1 MNSIRLTVFLIGIS
15 FLLFCCDSGSELETL
30 KNSLEILENEIMEKQ
45 KEAYEISEKISSLDS
60 SKKVVDFDLVTSFT
74 AEKKPFKHY
83 FQVQGVVASK
93 KNVLLTPETGGMITS
108 ILVEEGQ
115 KVNSGDLI
123 ATFST
128 TIINSTIEELEQQ
141 LELAKYYYEKQ
152 QSLNDQGVG
161 TDLSLNEARVNYN
174 RLLKNKN
181 TLLEQKN
188 KFSLYAPFTGF
199 IDKLFVT
206 VGQST
211 SPANPIVRLVSL
223 NQMYV
228 SANISENYLGKI
240 NRGQFVEIELPAL
253 NEKIEGLKIKHL
265 SKQIDPINRT
275 LSIQV
280 PIPSKDKII
289 PNLMAVLNICD
300 YQTDSS
306 IVVPSSLIL
315 ENSRGE
321 NVVKIIEGGVV
332 KEKKVTIGKQYN
344 NQTQLIDGIVSG
356 EKIIDKGKKSV
367 VNGQKVN
374 LLTN

>member
-1 MNSIRLTVFLIGIS
+1 MNSIRLTVFLIVIS

>member
-60 SKKVVDFDLVTSFT
+60 SKKVVDFALVTSFT

-223 NQMYV
+223 NHMYV

>member
-1 MNSIRLTVFLIGIS
+1 MNSIRLTVFLLGIS

-60 SKKVVDFDLVTSFT
+60 SKKVVDFALVTSFT

-223 NQMYV
+223 NHMYV

>member
-1 MNSIRLTVFLIGIS
+1 MNSIRLSVFLLGIS

-60 SKKVVDFDLVTSFT
+60 SNKVVDFALVTSFT

-223 NQMYV
+223 NHMYV

-275 LSIQV
+275 LSIEV

-332 KEKKVTIGKQYN
+332 KEKKVTIGKKYN

>member
-1 MNSIRLTVFLIGIS
+1 MNSIRLTVFLLGIS

-60 SKKVVDFDLVTSFT
+60 SNKVVDFALVTSFT

-223 NQMYV
+223 NHMYV

-275 LSIQV
+275 LSIEV

-332 KEKKVTIGKQYN
+332 KEKKVTIGKKYN

>member
-1 MNSIRLTVFLIGIS
+1 MNSIRITVFLIGIS

-60 SKKVVDFDLVTSFT
+60 SKKVVDFALVTSFT

>member
-1 MNSIRLTVFLIGIS
+1 MNSIRLSVFLLGIS

-60 SKKVVDFDLVTSFT
+60 SNKVVDFALVTSFT

-223 NQMYV
+223 NHMYV

-275 LSIQV
+275 LSIEV

>member
-332 KEKKVTIGKQYN
+332 KEKKVSIGKQYN

>member
-1 MNSIRLTVFLIGIS
+1 MNSIRLTVFLLGIS

-45 KEAYEISEKISSLDS
+45 KEAYEISEKINSLDS
-60 SKKVVDFDLVTSFT
+60 SNKVVDFALVTSFT

-223 NQMYV
+223 NHMYV

-275 LSIQV
+275 LSIEV

>member
-1 MNSIRLTVFLIGIS
+1 MNSILLTVFLIGIS

-181 TLLEQKN
+181 TLKRETNLACQRH
-188 KFSLYAPFTGF
+188 
-199 IDKLFVT
+199 
-206 VGQST
+206 Q
-211 SPANPIVRLVSL
+211 
-223 NQMYV
+223 
-228 SANISENYLGKI
+228 EN
-240 NRGQFVEIELPAL
+240 RCR
-253 NEKIEGLKIKHL
+253 
-265 SKQIDPINRT
+265 S
-275 LSIQV
+275 
-280 PIPSKDKII
+280 
-289 PNLMAVLNICD
+289 
-300 YQTDSS
+300 
-306 IVVPSSLIL
+306 
-315 ENSRGE
+315 
-321 NVVKIIEGGVV
+321 
-332 KEKKVTIGKQYN
+332 
-344 NQTQLIDGIVSG
+344 
-356 EKIIDKGKKSV
+356 
-367 VNGQKVN
+367 
-374 LLTN
+374 

>member
-1 MNSIRLTVFLIGIS
+1 MNSIRLTVFLLGLS

-60 SKKVVDFDLVTSFT
+60 SNKVVDFALVTSFT

-223 NQMYV
+223 NHMYV
-228 SANISENYLGKI
+228 SANIPENYLGKI

>member
-188 KFSLYAPFTGF
+188 KFSLYTPFTGF

>member
-60 SKKVVDFDLVTSFT
+60 SKKVVDFALVTSFT

>member
-1 MNSIRLTVFLIGIS
+1 MNSIRLTVFLLGIS

-60 SKKVVDFDLVTSFT
+60 SNKVVDFALVTSFT

-223 NQMYV
+223 NHMYV